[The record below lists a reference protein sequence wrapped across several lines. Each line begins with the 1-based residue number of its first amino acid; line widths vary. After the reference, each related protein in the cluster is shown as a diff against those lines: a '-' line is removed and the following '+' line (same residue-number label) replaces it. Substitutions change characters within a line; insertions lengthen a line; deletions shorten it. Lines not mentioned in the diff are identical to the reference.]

1 MLLILKHSF
10 LMIPQDVVP
19 DWQTA
24 ASGVLV
30 AMGMKYCNEVMEQM
44 LAHFKPG
51 VLPHFFVVQTIAN
64 LSTANG
70 MFITKTCPCN
80 IQRFFSVVKI
90 VNFQ

>member
-1 MLLILKHSF
+1 MGVQVMFSLLMHVEHPKLYFTK
-10 LMIPQDVVP
+10 QDVVP

-30 AMGMKYCNEVMEQM
+30 AIGMKYCNEVMEHM

-70 MFITKTCPCN
+70 KVI
-80 IQRFFSVVKI
+80 
-90 VNFQ
+90 

>member
-1 MLLILKHSF
+1 M
-10 LMIPQDVVP
+10 P

-30 AMGMKYCNEVMEQM
+30 AIGMKYCNEVMEQM

-70 MFITKTCPCN
+70 KATCYLRVQN
-80 IQRFFSVVKI
+80 I
-90 VNFQ
+90 

>member
-1 MLLILKHSF
+1 M
-10 LMIPQDVVP
+10 PE
-19 DWQTA
+19 WQTA

-44 LAHFKPG
+44 LANFKPG

-70 MFITKTCPCN
+70 KYIFHSSK
-80 IQRFFSVVKI
+80 QDFF
-90 VNFQ
+90 FQSISIEYKFCYS